1 MIKDGIYLRTYL
13 APFAQWLDDPT
24 VTDILVNQPEEV
36 WIDGASGLHRVDAPG
51 VTETMLHRLAQQIAA
66 HASQGMNREH
76 PLLAATLP
84 DGSRVQIVGPPAT
97 REHMTVAIRKH
108 VVQDLTLA
116 DYEAS
121 GAFANATHSTSLE
134 RARADADLASLLNQ
148 GRLTDF
154 ISAAVRARRNIVISG
169 GTGTGKTTFL
179 NALLKEIPASDR
191 LIVIEDAPELKLAH
205 ANAVGLVA
213 VAGDLGETRV
223 DMDELLRASLR
234 LRPDRLMVGEIRG
247 AEAFTFLRALNTGH
261 PGSLTTVHADSPE
274 GAIEQIAF
282 MTLLAGSTLT
292 RSDIMDYARSVID
305 IVIQLSR
312 IDGRRSVSSVQF
324 LRCSKTTD
332 GRRSTP
338 ASYPH
343 QSLAS

>member
-1 MIKDGIYLRTYL
+1 MSATRHDQIYLHTYL
-13 APFAQWLDDPT
+13 APFARWLEQQDI
-24 VTDILVNQPEEV
+24 TDILVNRPGEV
-36 WIDGASGLHRVDAPG
+36 WIDGASGLHRIEAPEIKG
-51 VTETMLHRLAQQIAA
+51 ETLLRLAQQIAA
-66 HASQGMNREH
+66 YASQGMNREH

-84 DGSRVQIVGPPAT
+84 DGSRVQIVAPPAT
-97 REHMTVAIRKH
+97 REHMALAIRKH
-108 VVQDLTLA
+108 VVQDLTLG

-121 GAFANATHSTSLE
+121 GAFTTATRS
-134 RARADADLASLLNQ
+134 ASLARSHVDAELSAVLKQ
-148 GRLTDF
+148 GRFTDF
-154 ISAAVRARRNIVISG
+154 IAGAVRARRNIVVSG

-179 NALLKEIPASDR
+179 NALLKEIPDSDR

-205 ANAVGLVA
+205 ANALGLVA
-213 VAGDLGETRV
+213 VAGELGEARV
-223 DMDELLRASLR
+223 GMDELLKASLR

-292 RSDIMDYARSVID
+292 RSDIVDYARSVID

-312 IDGRRSVSSVQF
+312 IDGRRVVTDVRF
-324 LRCSKTTD
+324 LREVE
-332 GRRSTP
+332 
-338 ASYPH
+338 
-343 QSLAS
+343 